1 MLIHNNRFPTTVV
14 YIVNPLIA
22 IMPLYPIATPM
33 FYNLDDANR
42 FARKLVVMYRDN
54 AISEQE
60 YSTICIQI
68 LKSYTALKTNKLVR
82 HKSTRSK
89 AFKPIKTRLCKMSK

>member
-1 MLIHNNRFPTTVV
+1 MV
-14 YIVNPLIA
+14 YIINPLTA
-22 IMPLYPIATPM
+22 VMPFHPITAPM
-33 FYNLDDANR
+33 FHNIDDANR

-82 HKSTRSK
+82 HKPTRSK